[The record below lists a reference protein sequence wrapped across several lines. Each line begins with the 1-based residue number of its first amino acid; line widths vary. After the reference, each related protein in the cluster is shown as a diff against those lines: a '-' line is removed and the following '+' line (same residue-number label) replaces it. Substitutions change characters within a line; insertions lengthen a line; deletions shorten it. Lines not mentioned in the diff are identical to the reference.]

1 MTVEMEKQNFY
12 SFENRI
18 KSFEG
23 VKLSRTKQ
31 LFWPHNVPTQ
41 KELADTGFYYTP
53 TINHSDLVTCYLCGI
68 TISNWDQI
76 TLTPAKIH
84 FKQNENCPLV
94 NITANGEKGRF
105 MRLKTF
111 FKSKECCNNIETLLN
126 RGDSLWPHDGTNW
139 SASSTAMA
147 DAGFYYAPSTVG
159 EDYGVCPFCGLG
171 LDGWE
176 AEDEPKEEHAKKSP
190 RCQFVRANYGELTK
204 TTSKQRLTEK
214 SVLRISKKPTVSK
227 FKNIKKKTDN
237 IFLRSDFDTIKR
249 DIENQ
254 PLTPKSVNCQ
264 NTTTLQHLKKTKK
277 FPKIKA
283 RLNPKKNSSLKVS
296 CYQLKNIDNSE
307 KSLSIE
313 PTENVANSETEHK
326 MFDLTSETC
335 SSAIDSNLVFKN
347 TPEQLL
353 LVTQSSFFDETKF
366 NDNDYKN
373 VSGSEPSHYIIDPD
387 VVFEIINDMTT
398 TSRLDQ
404 YQEFTVRQYIAHLA
418 DEAETRLKEKYEK
431 LIGILE
437 REVMKTM
444 NIYKKQDSVK
454 NT

>member
-1 MTVEMEKQNFY
+1 MEKQNFY

-41 KELADTGFYYTP
+41 KELADTGFYFTP
-53 TINHSDLVTCYLCGI
+53 TTNHSDLVTCYLCNV
-68 TISNWDQI
+68 TISNWNQI
-76 TLTPAKIH
+76 TLAPAKIH
-84 FKQNENCPLV
+84 FIQNKNCPLA

-111 FKSKECCNNIETLLN
+111 FKSRERCNDIETLLN

-139 SASSTAMA
+139 IASSTAMA

-176 AEDEPKEEHAKKSP
+176 AEDEPKKEHAKKSP
-190 RCQFVRANYGELTK
+190 RCPFVRANYGELTK
-204 TTSKQRLTEK
+204 TRSKQRLTEK
-214 SVLRISKKPTVSK
+214 SIKRISKKPTVSK
-227 FKNIKKKTDN
+227 IKKMKKKTDTV
-237 IFLRSDFDTIKR
+237 FSRSDFDTIKQNN
-249 DIENQ
+249 ENQ

-264 NTTTLQHLKKTKK
+264 NIPTILQHLKKTKK
-277 FPKIKA
+277 IPKIKT
-283 RLNPKKNSSLKVS
+283 RLNSKKSLSLKT
-296 CYQLKNIDNSE
+296 CYQLKNIDVPE

-313 PTENVANSETEHK
+313 PTENIANSETERK
-326 MFDLTSETC
+326 MLDVNSEIC
-335 SSAIDSNLVFKN
+335 SSAINPNLAFEN
-347 TPEQLL
+347 TPEQLFL
-353 LVTQSSFFDETKF
+353 INQNSSFDTTRF

-373 VSGSEPSHYIIDPD
+373 ISGSEPSYYVIDPD

-398 TSRLDQ
+398 TPRLNE

-418 DEAETRLKEKYEK
+418 DEAEARLKEKYEK
-431 LIGILE
+431 LIEILE
-437 REVMKTM
+437 KEVMKTM
-444 NIYKKQDSVK
+444 DI
-454 NT
+454 